1 MNDALYIVHAKALPD
16 YFEKVIQAQE
26 LIAQKKVK
34 GISEA
39 VEKVGISRSTF
50 YKYKDYIHR
59 YTAYSQKKT
68 AVLSLLLQHEKGIL
82 SQVLNILAN
91 FDASVLTISQSLPV
105 HGVANVLISLDIA
118 ELNVSLDEII
128 SETKKEYGVSSIT
141 LVAIE

>member
-26 LIAQKKVK
+26 LLAQKKAK

-59 YTAYSQKKT
+59 YTAYSAKKT
-68 AVLSLLLQHEKGIL
+68 AVISLLLQHEKGIL
-82 SQVLNILAN
+82 SQVLNTLARFN
-91 FDASVLTISQSLPV
+91 ASILTISQSLPV
-105 HGVANVLISLDIA
+105 HGAASVLISLDIA
-118 ELNVSLDEII
+118 ELCVSLDEII
-128 SETKKEYGVSSIT
+128 STIKTEYGVNSIA
-141 LVAIE
+141 LVDIE